1 MTSPYGR
8 GIWMVGVA
16 VGVVGCISLVL
27 RSLGV

>member
-16 VGVVGCISLVL
+16 VGIVASLSLVL
-27 RSLGV
+27 RSLGL